1 MADKIP
7 IQNITKFNGSNLQ
20 GWRIQMNALFM
31 ANGIKDIVDSITQH
45 FAKVQNMAAQLTDI
59 SENVS
64 DVTVMAKI
72 LAGLS
77 YKYGSFQTA
86 TIIND

>member
-1 MADKIP
+1 
-7 IQNITKFNGSNLQ
+7 
-20 GWRIQMNALFM
+20 MNALFM

-86 TIIND
+86 TIINDWLINTSNSSKSTRKAAERRGSTE